1 MVENLKNTQ
10 VGIKEVKLQLMTMQE
25 QVNLLSNI
33 NSSLSAI
40 FLAENMVEMR
50 KKYDAM

>member
-1 MVENLKNTQ
+1 MVEDLKNTQ
-10 VGIKEVKLQLMTMQE
+10 VDIKEVQLQLMTMQE

-33 NSSLSAI
+33 NSSLGAI